1 MGLPGHLMAMP
12 FATPLD
18 DRAVLRIAGP
28 DRVAFLQGLVSNDV
42 EKLSP
47 ARALWAA
54 FLTPQGKYL
63 HDFFLVGEGETILLE
78 GEAARLADLQKR
90 LKIYKLRSKV
100 ELGEAAG
107 RRVYALWGEGA
118 LDRLGLPEKPGATK
132 ALAGGPMFV
141 DPRLAALGARAILSA
156 PPESFEAAAPAAY
169 HRLRLSLGVPD
180 GSRDLEVEKA
190 ILLENGFD
198 ELGAIDWDK
207 GCWMGQELTARTRYR
222 ALIRKRLLPAQ
233 FEATA
238 PPPGTIVTQN
248 GREVGELRS
257 SAGDRALVLLR
268 LDALDGAPLNADGR
282 TLVAERP
289 AWLKLPEAAPRP
301 GG

>member
-1 MGLPGHLMAMP
+1 MP
-12 FATPLD
+12 LACPLD
-18 DRAVLRIAGP
+18 DRGLLHIAGP
-28 DRVAFLQGLVSNDV
+28 DRAAFLQGLVSNDV
-42 EKLSP
+42 AKLGP

-63 HDFFLVGEGETILLE
+63 HDFFLLDDGEAILLE
-78 GEAARLADLQKR
+78 GERARLPDLLRR
-90 LKIYKLRSKV
+90 LKVYRLRSKV
-100 ELGEAAG
+100 ELAEAPEL
-107 RRVYALWGEGA
+107 RVWALWGEGA
-118 LDRLGLPEKPGATK
+118 LAALGLPEEPGA
-132 ALAGGPMFV
+132 AEGRVFV
-141 DPRLAALGARAILSA
+141 DPRHAGLGARAIA
-156 PPESFEAAAPAAY
+156 AGPPPGFAAGERADY
-169 HRLRLSLGVPD
+169 EGRRIGLGVPD

-222 ALIRKRLLPAQ
+222 ALIKRRLLPARI
-233 FEATA
+233 AGAA
-238 PPPGTIVTQN
+238 PPPGTPVLQE

-257 SAGDRALVLLR
+257 AAGERALVLLR
-268 LDALDGAPLNADGR
+268 LDALDGPALSADGR

-301 GG
+301 AAR

>member
-1 MGLPGHLMAMP
+1 MAMP

-63 HDFFLVGEGETILLE
+63 HDFFLVAEGEAILLE
-78 GEAARLADLQKR
+78 GEAARLADLARR

-100 ELGEAAG
+100 ELDQATG

-118 LDRLGLPEKPGATK
+118 LAQLGLSEEPGATK
-132 ALAGGPMFV
+132 ALVGGPIFV
-141 DPRLAALGARAILSA
+141 DPRLAALGARALLSA
-156 PPESFEAAAPAAY
+156 PPESFAPAPREDY
-169 HRLRLSLGVPD
+169 DRLRLSLGVPD

-198 ELGAIDWDK
+198 ELGAIDWNK

-233 FEATA
+233 FEGTA
-238 PPPGTIVTQN
+238 PAAGTAVTQN
-248 GREVGELRS
+248 GREVGEVRS

-268 LDALDGAPLNADGR
+268 LEALDGAPLTADGR

-289 AWLKLPEAAPRP
+289 TWLKLPEAAPRP
-301 GG
+301 GR

>member
-1 MGLPGHLMAMP
+1 MP
-12 FATPLD
+12 YALPLD
-18 DRAVLRIAGP
+18 DRAVLRLSGP

-42 EKLSP
+42 EKLTP
-47 ARALWAA
+47 ERALWAA
-54 FLTPQGKYL
+54 LLTPQGKYL
-63 HDFFLVGEGETILLE
+63 HDFFLVDEGETILLE
-78 GEAARLADLQKR
+78 GEAARLADLQRR

-100 ELGEAAG
+100 ELSPLAD
-107 RRVYALWGEGA
+107 RRVYALWGEDA
-118 LDRLGLPEKPGATK
+118 PAALGLPAEAGAAKT
-132 ALAGGPMFV
+132 LAGGPVFV

-156 PPESFEAAAPAAY
+156 PPQGFEAGTRAGYDA
-169 HRLRLSLGVPD
+169 LRLSLGVPD

-198 ELGAIDWDK
+198 ELGAIDWQK

-222 ALIRKRLLPAQ
+222 ALIKKRLLPAR
-233 FEATA
+233 FAGEAPA
-238 PPPGTIVTQN
+238 AGTPVTQG
-248 GREVGELRS
+248 GRAVGEVRS
-257 SAGDRALVLLR
+257 GAGEQALVLLR
-268 LDALDGAPLNADGR
+268 LDALDGAPLDADGR

>member
-1 MGLPGHLMAMP
+1 MA
-12 FATPLD
+12 FVTPLD

-42 EKLSP
+42 EKLTP
-47 ARALWAA
+47 MRALWAA

-63 HDFFLVGEGETILLE
+63 HDFFLVAEGEAILLE
-78 GEAARLADLQKR
+78 GEAARLADLEKR
-90 LKIYKLRSKV
+90 LKVYKLRSKV
-100 ELGEAAG
+100 DLGEAIG

-118 LDRLGLPEKPGATK
+118 LAQLGLSETPGVTM
-132 ALAGGPMFV
+132 ALAGGPVFV
-141 DPRLAALGARAILSA
+141 DPRLAALGARALLSA
-156 PPESFEAAAPAAY
+156 PPASFAAAPREDY
-169 HRLRLSLGVPD
+169 ERLRLTFGVPD

-222 ALIRKRLLPAQ
+222 ALIKKRLLPAR
-233 FEATA
+233 FEGPA
-238 PPPGTIVTQN
+238 PGPGTAVMQD
-248 GREVGELRS
+248 GREVGEVRS
-257 SAGDRALVLLR
+257 SAGERALVLLR
-268 LDALDGAPLNADGR
+268 LEAFDGPPLHADGR

-289 AWLKLPEAAPRP
+289 TWLRLPEAAPRP
-301 GG
+301 GR

>member
-1 MGLPGHLMAMP
+1 MAMA
-12 FATPLD
+12 FCTLLD

-42 EKLSP
+42 AKLSQ
-47 ARALWAA
+47 AQALWAA

-63 HDFFLVGEGETILLE
+63 HDFFLVDEGEAILLE
-78 GEAARLADLQKR
+78 GEAARLADLQRR

-100 ELGEAAG
+100 EVGDATG

-118 LDRLGLPEKPGATK
+118 LAQLGFPDEPGAAK
-132 ALAGGPMFV
+132 ALAGGPIFV

-156 PPESFEAAAPAAY
+156 APESFVAAPRADY
-169 HRLRLSLGVPD
+169 DRLRLSLGVPD

-198 ELGAIDWDK
+198 ELGAIDWQK

-222 ALIRKRLLPAQ
+222 ALIKKRLLPAR
-233 FEATA
+233 FEGEA
-238 PPPGTIVTQN
+238 PAPGTPVLQN
-248 GREVGELRS
+248 GREVGEVRS
-257 SAGDRALVLLR
+257 SAGELALVLLR
-268 LDALDGAPLNADGR
+268 LEALDGAPLEADGR

-301 GG
+301 GAVPGS